1 MVFDDGHD
9 HDDGSKNQMSAC
21 LVGQSQCRE
30 YLDGVKL
37 SCKSHTLPRLW
48 ADSGV
53 EFNAQLG

>member
-9 HDDGSKNQMSAC
+9 HDDESENQMSAC
-21 LVGQSQCRE
+21 LVGQSECRE

-37 SCKSHTLPRLW
+37 SCESQTLPRLW